1 MDKQSKNKVNLEWAV
16 LCSQSLVDN
25 QSNNISLLN
34 VIEQIKFEGE
44 VKDKS
49 KQFNTEEGEMIPVSM
64 ELVSR
69 FRKLTSPDEVLKLE
83 CEVDFIDPNN
93 KKLATFN
100 NELLLDTGIQN
111 LRMRFG
117 IAGLKVTKSGLYNF
131 SIKLKNS
138 GSKTY
143 TEVTKVPL
151 EVILVVK

>member
-1 MDKQSKNKVNLEWAV
+1 MEKQLKNKVNLEWAL
-16 LCSQSLVDN
+16 LCSQSLVDT

-49 KQFNTEEGEMIPVSM
+49 KQFNTEGGEMIPVSM

-69 FRKLTSPDEVLKLE
+69 FRKLADPEEVLKLK
-83 CEVDFIDPNN
+83 CEVDFNDPDN

-100 NELLLDTGIQN
+100 NELLLDKGIQN

-117 IAGLKVTKSGLYNF
+117 IGGLKVTKSGLYNF
-131 SIKLKNS
+131 SIKLKDS
-138 GSKTY
+138 GKKTY
-143 TEVTKVPL
+143 TELTKVPL